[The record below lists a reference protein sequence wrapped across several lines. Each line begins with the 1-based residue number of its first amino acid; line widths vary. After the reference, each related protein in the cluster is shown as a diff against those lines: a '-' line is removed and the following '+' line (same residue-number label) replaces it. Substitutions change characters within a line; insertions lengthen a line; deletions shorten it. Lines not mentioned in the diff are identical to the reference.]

1 MIKFIKRLLGLGS
14 AEPTKVEEK
23 PIFVPQLK
31 VVENTAPNSAKTL
44 EATYIPPA
52 KPTPPVAKV
61 RAVSEGITKG
71 GTGSV
76 KPNNQAS
83 KKPKAP
89 AKPQSK
95 GKPRAKRK

>member
-23 PIFVPQLK
+23 PIFIPQLQ
-31 VVENTAPNSAKTL
+31 VVENTTQ
-44 EATYIPPA
+44 YIPPA

-61 RAVSEGITKG
+61 RAVSEGSTKG